1 MLFPS
6 FRELTAWELR
16 YVVGSWS
23 TNEDLVWARANIK
36 PELKQRDK
44 VGDGAHMLGYNLV
57 NKNGVSVQ
65 AGAIVFVALSAV
77 SIVKSCAAVP
87 SEIVKGVVETA
98 KGLGQAFQP
107 KITVNKTLALAI
119 GALDSKFEFKVG
131 ERAIDVV
138 VEKTSETEWM
148 GVPVGKTVTRL
159 RVLGNRVQYI
169 VPLSNIS
176 PEQDWTFVGSDSGGA
191 LLVTLPAPTVD
202 LAMVSIQTDPAKI
215 QLEVDDQWLNNVFF
229 WQSDSQDEAR
239 HMIRDEV
246 AKQAGARAFIL
257 EVEQDAAPRIEALLQ
272 STLQASLRPN
282 VQVKV
287 IWKH

>member
-1 MLFPS
+1 MATPCTMERTVTQRNEVISRVYRLYPAVMS
-6 FRELTAWELR
+6 NGIPKVL
-16 YVVGSWS
+16 VGF
-23 TNEDLVWARANIK
+23 AF
-36 PELKQRDK
+36 
-44 VGDGAHMLGYNLV
+44 
-57 NKNGVSVQ
+57 

-87 SEIVKGVVETA
+87 SEIA

-119 GALDSKFEFKVG
+119 GALDSKFELKVG

-138 VEKTSETEWM
+138 VEKSSETEWM

-202 LAMVSIQTDPAKI
+202 LAMLSIQTDPAKI

-287 IWKH
+287 IWKP

>member
-1 MLFPS
+1 M
-6 FRELTAWELR
+6 
-16 YVVGSWS
+16 
-23 TNEDLVWARANIK
+23 
-36 PELKQRDK
+36 
-44 VGDGAHMLGYNLV
+44 
-57 NKNGVSVQ
+57 
-65 AGAIVFVALSAV
+65 
-77 SIVKSCAAVP
+77 
-87 SEIVKGVVETA
+87 
-98 KGLGQAFQP
+98 
-107 KITVNKTLALAI
+107 
-119 GALDSKFEFKVG
+119 
-131 ERAIDVV
+131 
-138 VEKTSETEWM
+138 
-148 GVPVGKTVTRL
+148 
-159 RVLGNRVQYI
+159 LGNRVQYI

>member
-1 MLFPS
+1 MATPCTMERIVTQRNEVIPRVYRLYPAVMS
-6 FRELTAWELR
+6 NGIPKVL
-16 YVVGSWS
+16 VGF
-23 TNEDLVWARANIK
+23 AF
-36 PELKQRDK
+36 
-44 VGDGAHMLGYNLV
+44 
-57 NKNGVSVQ
+57 

-77 SIVKSCAAVP
+77 TIVKSCAAVP

-239 HMIRDEV
+239 HRIRDEV